1 MNFWYSLVDLLP
13 FEWAQIGSML
23 FMKNALLAILV
34 ISPLF
39 GLMSTMVVQSRM
51 SFFSDALGHSGF
63 TGIAIGVLCGAA
75 LPIWWAVGLAVAFAL
90 LFSFVRSRSSQ
101 SADTIIGV
109 FSSTA
114 VALGIFIATMGGG
127 SFTKFNK
134 YLIGDILSVTPGEI
148 GALALVLL
156 AVAALWVLC
165 SNQLILTAIH
175 PQLASSRG
183 VKTARN
189 ETLFTVVI
197 AVVVTLAMSWVG
209 LMVINSLLVLPAA
222 SARNVAKNVRQYHLF
237 SVLGALVASVAGLIL
252 AYYLGCSAGATIAL
266 LLALFFAVT
275 FALRRT
281 RA

>member
-1 MNFWYSLVDLLP
+1 MTLWYALCDALGAEFLSMN
-13 FEWAQIGSML
+13 
-23 FMKNALLAILV
+23 FMKNALLAV
-34 ISPLF
+34 IVMAPLF
-39 GLMSTMVVQSRM
+39 GLLSTMIVTGKM

-127 SFTKFNK
+127 SCTKFNK

-237 SVLGALVASVAGLIL
+237 SVLGALLASVAGLIL

>member
-1 MNFWYSLVDLLP
+1 MSLWYALCDALGAEFLSMN
-13 FEWAQIGSML
+13 
-23 FMKNALLAILV
+23 FMKNALLAV
-34 ISPLF
+34 IVMAPLF
-39 GLMSTMVVQSRM
+39 GLLSTMIVTGRM

-75 LPIWWAVGLAVAFAL
+75 FPIWWAVGLAVAFAL